1 MSGKLQCCGRVL
13 DLSAP
18 KVMGIL
24 NVTPDSFSDGGNFFS
39 SANAIDHAA
48 TMIAEGAAIIDVGGE
63 STRPNAQPVSLEEE
77 LNRVIPPIEAIRRRF
92 DVLISIDTS
101 KPKVMQAAIQAGAE
115 MVNDVRALQAPGAL
129 DVVQQTGAATC
140 LMHMQGEPTNMQQHA
155 AYEDVV
161 KCVLGF
167 LQQRVDDCL
176 AYGISRHQ
184 ILIDPGFGF
193 GKTLNHNCTLLGK
206 LSTFNNIGLP
216 VLVGLSRKSMIGAII
231 GEAEATHRIY
241 GSVAAAVIAL
251 NQGASILRVHD
262 VKATVDAVNVFSAT
276 KQG

>member
-1 MSGKLQCCGRVL
+1 MSGKLQCGDRVL
-13 DLSAP
+13 DLAAP

-24 NVTPDSFSDGGNFFS
+24 NITLDSFSDGGKFFS

-77 LNRVIPPIEAIRRRF
+77 LNRVIPPIEAIRSRF

-101 KPKVMQAAIQAGAE
+101 QPKVMQAAVQAGAE
-115 MVNDVRALQAPGAL
+115 MINDVRALQAPGAL
-129 DVVQQTGAATC
+129 DVVQQTGAAVC

-155 AYEDVV
+155 AYDDVV
-161 KCVLGF
+161 QCVLGF

-176 AYGISRHQ
+176 AYGISRRQ
-184 ILIDPGFGF
+184 LLIDPGFGF
-193 GKTLNHNCTLLGK
+193 GKTLSHNCTLLGK
-206 LSTFNNIGLP
+206 LSTFNEIGLP
-216 VLVGLSRKSMIGAII
+216 VLVGLSRKSMIGAMI
-231 GEAEATHRIY
+231 GEAKSSCRIY

-251 NQGASILRVHD
+251 CQGASILRVHD
-262 VKATVDAVNVFSAT
+262 VKATVDAVNVFSAI
-276 KQG
+276 K